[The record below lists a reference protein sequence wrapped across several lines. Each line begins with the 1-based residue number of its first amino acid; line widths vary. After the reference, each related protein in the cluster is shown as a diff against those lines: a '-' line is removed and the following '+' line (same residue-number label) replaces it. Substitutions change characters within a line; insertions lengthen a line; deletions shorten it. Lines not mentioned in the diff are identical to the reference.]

1 MFIHITRTCGL
12 FLSFWPAIDQ
22 VDVKEGVTVPWY
34 RHGVGTTEVD
44 MIKIA
49 WYHAQ
54 LIAGWEGSHT
64 FACLFIFHTHGT
76 AVQVVWILQDCMP
89 HPWHNTCSSWCTGR
103 KHVSHWFQH
112 QFPWLSF
119 LLCRSFGCW
128 LHGETSPVLICS
140 FSAAAFPLH
149 FLSFPTSLSF
159 EGKRAGVVLKQ
170 VLETINLGIHLG
182 WTNCCHINLHMQSFG
197 FPCCTQ
203 SSFCKLRDCGI
214 TSWPIFRPC
223 LAVAPLIW

>member
-1 MFIHITRTCGL
+1 MTCSVVTDRETEREREIDL
-12 FLSFWPAIDQ
+12 ETKHVHTYYKNLWVVSFFLASHWSGGCEGGGHSAVVPAWRGHYGSRHDQ
-22 VDVKEGVTVPWY
+22 KLL
-34 RHGVGTTEVD
+34 GTTHSWSLD
-44 MIKIA
+44 
-49 WYHAQ
+49 
-54 LIAGWEGSHT
+54 GEGSHT

-140 FSAAAFPLH
+140 FSAAAFSAA
-149 FLSFPTSLSF
+149 FFEFPNKFKLWREESR
-159 EGKRAGVVLKQ
+159 GGV
-170 VLETINLGIHLG
+170 
-182 WTNCCHINLHMQSFG
+182 
-197 FPCCTQ
+197 
-203 SSFCKLRDCGI
+203 
-214 TSWPIFRPC
+214 
-223 LAVAPLIW
+223 